1 MAGVKGMAR
10 RASCLAVAASLF
22 LLSLS
27 GCGHGKAAAG
37 ISDDGTIRGM
47 LEGSYV
53 NVLVQLGFKSD
64 MGDGFYEF
72 YYETDGD
79 VSHVYD
85 MMASVSVK
93 GQVVNVSGE
102 IWSDGETSWSTSGR
116 GWQETG
122 IPMGMDV
129 ATLPGL
135 FGYEPDIVPK
145 RDDNA
150 GYYVFAWETELG
162 GIADSGIF
170 SLVGDLEGLDLSGP
184 AEATL
189 RTSQKDGSFA
199 ALRVEAEAA
208 AMSVLLNH
216 TETEKTLEIPEDVIA
231 KAASFSPAMT
241 SDSETTDPAPD
252 GTASANTSQ
261 EMKDL
266 EAVIWA
272 NDEGLN
278 LLEASSEQGV
288 EYIYYETNESDAW
301 YAWVEVGRPAD
312 GDAEALFLEK
322 KAAMESV
329 LGTGAYES
337 TEDYLVHVQQPNS
350 DAADGTGT
358 TEDWYAYVLAYGDG
372 FVLNLVVQDWTAGT
386 WDSVVGNAMSIV
398 DYMGVNWHA

>member
-1 MAGVKGMAR
+1 MAGTKGTAR
-10 RASCLAVAASLF
+10 RVVCLAVAAALF

-27 GCGHGKAAAG
+27 GCGHGRATAG
-37 ISDDGTIRGM
+37 VSDDGTIRGM
-47 LEGSYV
+47 PEGSYV

-93 GQVVNVSGE
+93 GQAVNVSGE

-122 IPMGMDV
+122 IPMEMDV

-145 RDDNA
+145 RDDDA
-150 GYYVFAWETELG
+150 GYYVFAWETELSK
-162 GIADSGIF
+162 IADSGVF
-170 SLVGDLEGLDLSGP
+170 SLVGDLDGLDLSGS

-189 RTSQKDGSFA
+189 RTSQEDGSFA

-216 TETEKTLEIPEDVIA
+216 VETKKALEIPEDVIVE
-231 KAASFSPAMT
+231 AASFFPAATPSPEA
-241 SDSETTDPAPD
+241 TDPVPD
-252 GTASANTSQ
+252 GTTPVNMSQ

-266 EAVIWA
+266 EAVIRA

-278 LLEASSEQGV
+278 LFETSSEQGV

-301 YAWVEVGRPAD
+301 YAWVEISRPED
-312 GDAEALFLEK
+312 GGAEALFLEK
-322 KAAMESV
+322 KTAMESV

-337 TEDYLVHVQQPNS
+337 AGDYLVHVQQPNL
-350 DAADGTGT
+350 DMADGTGT
-358 TEDWYAYVLAYGDG
+358 TEDWYAYILTYGDG
-372 FVLNLVVQDWTAGT
+372 FVLNLVIQDWTAGT
-386 WDSVVGNAMSIV
+386 REGVLDNAMTIM
-398 DYMGVNWHA
+398 DYMGVDWHA